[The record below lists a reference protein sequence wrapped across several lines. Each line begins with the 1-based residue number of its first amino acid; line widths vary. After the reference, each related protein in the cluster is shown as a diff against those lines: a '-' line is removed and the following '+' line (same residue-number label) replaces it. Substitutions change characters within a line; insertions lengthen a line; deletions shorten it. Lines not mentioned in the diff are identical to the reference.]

1 MTYKLNRSP
10 VVGESYTRC
19 NQVIIDNRLG
29 RAPEIT
35 FGQETVIGTGT
46 GDALHVPM
54 APIGLAFDP
63 AARIAVIDPDTGEPT
78 GAMVTQAEVYALVYS
93 AYIAAATPAPGPTEE
108 AV

>member
-35 FGQETVIGTGT
+35 FGHELVIGAGN

-63 AARIAVIDPDTGEPT
+63 AKPVVVIDPETGEPT
-78 GAMVTQAEVYALVYS
+78 GATVTQAEVYALVYS